1 MLSCEDRRVLGG
13 VLGQSVEQCQNSKLL
28 DKYLLWY
35 LYLMKE
41 ICECQ
46 NLTFEDP
53 TWTSCKNATLGH
65 PIANPTRDLAN
76 VVQRSVNRATK
87 AVAESLATRRAYL
100 TNIWHLHLTA
110 WKKHVYWWRKFW
122 NVRTH
127 VISLRPNQNQFL
139 EVDLWCQLFA
149 EFILLF
155 TGINTET
162 VAKPSATRIRS
173 SVGEDCTRFAGS
185 RVRFAAAKLQFS

>member
-1 MLSCEDRRVLGG
+1 
-13 VLGQSVEQCQNSKLL
+13 
-28 DKYLLWY
+28 
-35 LYLMKE
+35 MKE

-110 WKKHVYWWRKFW
+110 
-122 NVRTH
+122 
-127 VISLRPNQNQFL
+127 
-139 EVDLWCQLFA
+139 
-149 EFILLF
+149 
-155 TGINTET
+155 
-162 VAKPSATRIRS
+162 
-173 SVGEDCTRFAGS
+173 
-185 RVRFAAAKLQFS
+185 